1 MKKFKNKFSIILV
14 SLLILGSVFGVVS
27 PEVLDYFSNDTVI
40 GSNTLTGKEDVS
52 EKDAVA
58 TSDKKKP
65 DSSKESIINDF
76 QGVADY
82 IHKNNALPNNFIT
95 KDEAKK
101 LGWNPGEDLWKYAPD
116 KSIGGDYFG
125 NHEGTLPSKSG
136 RKWTE
141 CDINYN
147 GGSRGGDRIVFSN
160 DGLIYGTSD
169 HYKTFKQYY

>member
-1 MKKFKNKFSIILV
+1 MKKIKNKFSIILV
-14 SLLILGSVFGVVS
+14 ALLILGSVFGIVS
-27 PEVLDYFSNDTVI
+27 PEVLDYFSNEAAIESNNLI
-40 GSNTLTGKEDVS
+40 GKDSVA
-52 EKDAVA
+52 EKDREA
-58 TSDKKKP
+58 TKDKNKSDL
-65 DSSKESIINDF
+65 SNESIINDF

-82 IHKNNALPNNFIT
+82 IHKNNALPLSFIT
-95 KDEAKK
+95 KNEAKK
-101 LGWNPGEDLWKYAPD
+101 LGWNPGEDLWKYAPN

-125 NHEGTLPSKSG
+125 NHEGALPSKSG